1 MTHSSNRPVIS
12 VVICTRNSSDRIQE
26 TLESIH
32 CQSLSQDRYEV
43 LVIDNASDDDTYP
56 WLTNNTERYGYRL
69 LQEPELGLSAA
80 RNKGIKEA
88 KGEYIFFTDDD
99 AVAPA
104 HLLATF
110 ASDIQA
116 DHPEVLGGPVHGL
129 WEHTPPKWL
138 HSGYWRSL
146 SLISWGVKR
155 RFLSYPEIL
164 IGCNVAIKKDLFD
177 QYGLFDHKLGR
188 KGTNLIGNEEREL
201 EKRIV
206 AAGGTVLY
214 NPDAY
219 VFHKVPKA
227 RMEIAY
233 FKKRNR
239 DGAYSALAM
248 AEISG
253 NEPTPD
259 SQPNGSIVQ
268 GNWLSMTWEN
278 KIKPPLKVPYRAF
291 NKGINF
297 LFPVQLRALR
307 VRTGILRGILGH
319 AFKVYN
325 IEISIYQSSLEGRE
339 LFFREKNRK
348 G

>member
-1 MTHSSNRPVIS
+1 MTHSSNRIIVS

-32 CQSLSQDRYEV
+32 CQSLSPDRYEV

-56 WLTNNTERYGYRL
+56 WLESNVSRYGYRL
-69 LQEPELGLSAA
+69 LREPELGLSAA

-110 ASDIQA
+110 ASDIQ
-116 DHPEVLGGPVHGL
+116 DDQPDVLGGPVHGL
-129 WEHTPPKWL
+129 WDHTPPSWL
-138 HSGYWRSL
+138 QSDYWRGL
-146 SLISWGVKR
+146 SLLSWGVNK
-155 RFLSYPEIL
+155 RFLNYPEIL
-164 IGCNVAIKKDLFD
+164 IGCNIAIKKKLFD

-188 KGTNLIGNEEREL
+188 KGANLIGNEEREL
-201 EKRIV
+201 EKRIM

-214 NPDAY
+214 NPKAY
-219 VFHKVPKA
+219 VFHKVPQA

-233 FKKRNR
+233 FKQRQQ
-239 DGAYSALAM
+239 DGVYSSLAM
-248 AEISG
+248 AEMIN
-253 NEPTPD
+253 NEPIINNQQNTPKA
-259 SQPNGSIVQ
+259 P
-268 GNWLSMTWEN
+268 GNWLSKIWEN
-278 KIKPPLKVPYRAF
+278 IIKPPLRIP
-291 NKGINF
+291 
-297 LFPVQLRALR
+297 LRPLTIRKAILC
-307 VRTGILRGILGH
+307 GILNQAL
-319 AFKVYN
+319 KTYN